1 MIHSGPAITVQM
13 LDEGIAEFK
22 FDLENESVNKFNRV
36 TLDDLAAAIKAVKA
50 NSQVKGLL
58 VTSGKNFF
66 IVGADITEFGDVFK
80 HGRDHIENWV
90 MDIHQTFNA
99 FEDLNIPKVVAINGF
114 ALGGGL
120 EMCLVADYR
129 VMSDKAQIGL
139 PELTLG
145 LIPGFGGTVR
155 LARVAGAA
163 KGIEWIST
171 TRPRKAEQALA
182 DGVADEVSAHDE
194 LRETALNALKKAIAG
209 EIDWQARRDI
219 KLQPIAMPEGDSKA
233 FFDNIRAELSK
244 KTDPVQYPAS
254 KAYLDVIE
262 ESADM
267 QRDDAVKVVAKH
279 FADVCV
285 TPQADAL
292 VGLFLS
298 DQLIKRIAKKNSAAA
313 IEVNKA
319 AVLGAGIMGGGIA
332 YQAATRGTPIIMK
345 DIGQEQLDLGINEAE
360 KQLNRQLD
368 RGRINED
375 KKAAT
380 LAMIQPSLNYD
391 GFKDVDIVI
400 EAVTENIKVK
410 EIVLTEAEKEVR
422 EDAILAS
429 NTSTIS
435 ITELAKRLERPA
447 NFVGMH
453 FFNPVPVMA
462 LVEVIR
468 GKESSEAAVSTAVAL
483 AVKMGKSPIVVEDC
497 PGFLVNRVLFPYL
510 AAFDLLVKE
519 GVSIEKIDSVM
530 ESFGWPMGPAYL
542 SDVIGLDTCVHAA
555 DVLADGFPERM
566 KHDFKGATKVLFE
579 AERLGQKNGQ
589 GFYQYV
595 ADDSG
600 RKRKTPDPETSKLL
614 APHVDA
620 PNGPGTVML
629 SDEEIRDRLMLTMCN
644 EVARCI
650 AENIVS
656 SPDEADM
663 ALIMGLGFPRF
674 RGGALRYIDQT
685 GLKEYVALCDRYA
698 HLGKAYEAPQILR
711 DMAANEQRFF
721 S

>member
-1 MIHSGPAITVQM
+1 MIYSGPAITVQM
-13 LDEGIAEFK
+13 LDDGIAEFK
-22 FDLENESVNKFNRV
+22 FDLQNESVNKFNRV
-36 TLDDLAAAIKAVKA
+36 TLDDLDAAVQAVKA
-50 NSQVKGLL
+50 TPEIKGLL
-58 VTSGKNFF
+58 LTSGKNFF
-66 IVGADITEFGDVFK
+66 IVGADITEFGGVFARGSDYIK
-80 HGRDHIENWV
+80 DWV
-90 MDIHQTFNA
+90 MDIHRIFNS
-99 FEDLNIPKVVAINGF
+99 FEDLEIPKVAAINGF

-163 KGIEWIST
+163 KAIEWIST
-171 TRPRKAEQALA
+171 TSPRKAQQALA
-182 DGVADEVSAHDE
+182 DGVADEVAPHDE
-194 LRETALNALKKAIAG
+194 LRETALAALKKAMAG
-209 EIDWQARRDI
+209 DIDWQAKRAI
-219 KLQPIAMPEGDSKA
+219 KLQAINMPVDDAKA
-233 FFDNIRAELSK
+233 YFDGVRAELEK
-244 KTDPVQYPAS
+244 GTNPEQYPAS
-254 KAYLDVIE
+254 RAFLNVIE

-267 QRDDAVKVVAKH
+267 PRDQAVEVEADY
-279 FADVCV
+279 FAEVSV

-298 DQLIKRIAKKNSAAA
+298 DQVIKRVAKKNSAAA

-332 YQAATRGTPIIMK
+332 YQAATKGTPIIMK
-345 DIGQEQLDLGINEAE
+345 DIGQAQLDLGMGEAE
-360 KQLNRQLD
+360 KQLDRQLQ

-380 LAMIQPSLNYD
+380 LGMIEPSLTYD

-410 EIVLTEAEKEVR
+410 EIVLKEAEKEVR
-422 EDAILAS
+422 DDAILAS

-435 ITELAKRLERPA
+435 ITELAKSLERPA

-453 FFNPVPVMA
+453 FFNPVPVMP

-468 GKESSEAAVSTAVAL
+468 GQESSAAAVSTAVAL
-483 AVKMGKSPIVVEDC
+483 ALKMGKSPIVVEDC
-497 PGFLVNRVLFPYL
+497 PGFLVNRVLFPYFG
-510 AAFDLLVKE
+510 AFDLLVKD
-519 GVSIEKIDSVM
+519 GACIQKIDQVM
-530 ESFGWPMGPAYL
+530 EDFGWPMGPAYL

-555 DVLADGFPERM
+555 DVLADGFPDRM
-566 KHDFKGATKVLFE
+566 NPDYKGATKVLFE
-579 AERLGQKNGQ
+579 AGRLGQKNGQ
-589 GFYQYV
+589 GFYKYV

-600 RKRKTPDPETSKLL
+600 RKRKTPDEEIRDIL

-620 PNGPGTVML
+620 ADGPGSVEF
-629 SDEEIRDRLMLTMCN
+629 SAEEIRDRLMLAMCN

-650 AENIVS
+650 DEKIVA

-674 RGGALRYIDQT
+674 RGGALRHIDQT
-685 GLKEYVALCDRYA
+685 GLKDYVELCDRYA

-711 DMAANEQRFF
+711 DMAAKGETFF
-721 S
+721 N